1 MGALIS
7 LVEDEESANGASW
20 HNYGYG
26 KACRLSSEDN
36 SSDAMGT
43 IQLHENVGSVIAC
56 KNLCEAYDLCIGV
69 EYQTETGHCE
79 LWTQPIGYTVPKE
92 AYVCMTLAHNP
103 AAFPVAPG
111 VSPKHKTKETS
122 SPARIIETQQEEMST
137 HKDTTSPEED
147 KEETEEAEENAETEE
162 MEEEEALTE
171 EPEEEVSEE
180 SKDEVPWEDSVGDSK
195 VSTLQKV
202 RRKVSMKEQEE

>member
-1 MGALIS
+1 
-7 LVEDEESANGASW
+7 
-20 HNYGYG
+20 
-26 KACRLSSEDN
+26 
-36 SSDAMGT
+36 
-43 IQLHENVGSVIAC
+43 
-56 KNLCEAYDLCIGV
+56 
-69 EYQTETGHCE
+69 
-79 LWTQPIGYTVPKE
+79 VPKE
-92 AYVCMTLAHNP
+92 AYVCVTLAHNP
-103 AAFPVAPG
+103 AAFPLAPG
-111 VSPKHKTKETS
+111 VSPKQKTKETS

-171 EPEEEVSEE
+171 EPEEEASEE